1 LIDTQPSLGLS
12 ISEEV
17 AMNVRSVLS
26 AALAA
31 IFLGLVSA
39 PQVRADSID
48 SFVYQSEANTF
59 TWELPSSPIVTPG
72 NASPGNSFTLLD
84 VSVSENGGTAAM
96 GTMDFFSDPGGL
108 GVNGGIDFF
117 VGNFF
122 YLINATGPQ
131 VYSGPETSPTF
142 LIGTFNSFTEY
153 GNGFVG
159 VPGGTLQISKAVP
172 EPSALLLLVLGLGLT
187 FAIYIVGRLAP
198 LRSIN

>member
-1 LIDTQPSLGLS
+1 
-12 ISEEV
+12 
-17 AMNVRSVLS
+17 MNTRSMQY
-26 AALAA
+26 AALAVM
-31 IFLGLVSA
+31 FLGLTSA
-39 PQVRADSID
+39 MQAQANSID
-48 SFVYQSEANTF
+48 GFVYQSEGNIF
-59 TWELPSSPIVTPG
+59 TWELPSSPVVTPG

-84 VSVSENGGTAAM
+84 VSVSENGGPAAV

-142 LIGTFNSFTEY
+142 LIGTFNSFTDY

-159 VPGGTLQISKAVP
+159 VPGGTLQISKVVP

-187 FAIYIVGRLAP
+187 FAIYIVRRLAP
-198 LRSIN
+198 LRSMN

>member
-1 LIDTQPSLGLS
+1 MNTRSMQYAA
-12 ISEEV
+12 V
-17 AMNVRSVLS
+17 AVM
-26 AALAA
+26 
-31 IFLGLVSA
+31 FLGLTSA
-39 PQVRADSID
+39 MQAQADSID
-48 SFVYQSEANTF
+48 SFVYESGGNTF
-59 TWELPSSPIVTPG
+59 TWELPSSPVVTPG

-84 VSVSENGGTAAM
+84 VSVSENGGTAAV

-108 GVNGGIDFF
+108 GNGGIDFF

-159 VPGGTLQISKAVP
+159 VPGGTLQISKVVP

-187 FAIYIVGRLAP
+187 FAINIVGRLAP